1 MWNELML
8 YGACYSIYCVLLAS
22 HGCMNVCASVHGCV
36 RAFHF
41 VTLYASVSTQTC
53 PSPSRARMRSA
64 WEELLSYLLICE
76 KLILS
81 HAVQDSIFLC
91 HLLLKHTFPQ
101 LFLSYIPSGF
111 SSNSSWAIKL
121 MTSKVNQA
129 DTKRSRTFCHKSF
142 SMKLE
147 NQDRRKKKLR
157 FCSHTF
163 WNMI

>member
-1 MWNELML
+1 M
-8 YGACYSIYCVLLAS
+8 GAWMCVL
-22 HGCMNVCASVHGCV
+22 VCTGACV
-36 RAFHF
+36 RAFYF

-91 HLLLKHTFPQ
+91 HLLLKHTFPR
-101 LFLSYIPSGF
+101 FSLSSIPSGF
-111 SSNSSWAIKL
+111 SNSSWAIKL

-129 DTKRSRTFCHKSF
+129 DTKRSQTFCHKSS

-147 NQDRRKKKLR
+147 NQDGRKKSWDFVFTHFEIWFR
-157 FCSHTF
+157 FTILGIES
-163 WNMI
+163 